1 MEIVKKRIRK
11 YFSDKDGNLMEFMKE
26 RRDMK
31 EEMLETITLQKN
43 LFKITMPESTYTE
56 YKITYYWLG
65 GHHHHKRGGKKR
77 REGDPILDEYD
88 ETTRIN

>member
-31 EEMLETITLQKN
+31 EQML
-43 LFKITMPESTYTE
+43 
-56 YKITYYWLG
+56 
-65 GHHHHKRGGKKR
+65 
-77 REGDPILDEYD
+77 
-88 ETTRIN
+88 

>member
-1 MEIVKKRIRK
+1 
-11 YFSDKDGNLMEFMKE
+11 
-26 RRDMK
+26 
-31 EEMLETITLQKN
+31 
-43 LFKITMPESTYTE
+43 MPESTYTE

-65 GHHHHKRGGKKR
+65 GHHHHKKGGKKR